1 MAETIRPARSA
12 GGKLIGSQ
20 YGVTPP
26 PLALY
31 RGTDPYTLTNA
42 DMQAITR
49 DLAVS
54 IEQLG
59 RIETTQRIRQRV
71 SAVFAFA
78 MSEGTATHDAA
89 AIGARA
95 LRPVQ
100 GRRRHSALLTIKDA
114 RELLAAAAGTD
125 VAPSIEQ
132 ASRFLALTAV
142 RLPRCAA

>member
-78 MSEGTATHDAA
+78 MSEGTATHNAA
-89 AIGARA
+89 AIVARA
-95 LRPVQ
+95 GQ
-100 GRRRHSALLTIKDA
+100 RRHPALLTIEDLRA
-114 RELLAAAAGTD
+114 LLAAAAAAA
-125 VAPSIEQ
+125 VAPLIEL
-132 ASRFLALTAV
+132 ALRFLALTAV